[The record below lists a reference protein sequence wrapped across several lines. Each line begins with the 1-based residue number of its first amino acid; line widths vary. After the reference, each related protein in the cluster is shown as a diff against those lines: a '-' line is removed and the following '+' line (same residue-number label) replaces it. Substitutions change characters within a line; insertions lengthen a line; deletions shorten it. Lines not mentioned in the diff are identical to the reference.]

1 MFDGQFRSRRN
12 INLAGSSRHTDRDH
26 LIQQAILERKKREDE
41 KKQQQAATK
50 IQSVFRSYIARKT
63 IKNEFRIKFKSLFSK
78 SVQADTLDHIETLLS
93 QFVTFFDERTDQDD
107 LIKFSHHVNKNKE
120 KINQIVNKKVEYSLI
135 KFLAI
140 HLNLLNKSTLQI
152 PHAVS
157 LRLIEYF
164 TEPSKSSRLINST
177 THQQKSIDKITI
189 LKLLITKHAYL
200 NHLVKYAIQ
209 KIPNTVQNEIQA
221 PLIFSL
227 GHLIN
232 GAFLCFS
239 PTNEAFNELIVNK
252 LFVELFAQAN
262 CNQIKCII
270 LKIADISNNEQ
281 NIDNIICFLNAIA
294 KSFR

>member
-1 MFDGQFRSRRN
+1 MFDGQFRSRKN

-26 LIQQAILERKKREDE
+26 LIQQAILERKKREEE

-63 IKNEFRIKFKSLFSK
+63 IKNEFRIKFKSLFK
-78 SVQADTLDHIETLLS
+78 STPVDSVDQIETLLS
-93 QFVTFFDERTDQDD
+93 YFVTFFDERIDQDD

-120 KINQIVNKKVEYSLI
+120 KIVERVNKKLEYSLI

-140 HLNLLNKSTLQI
+140 HLNLLNKSSLQI

-164 TEPSKSSRLINST
+164 TEPKSNHNTNNQQAIN
-177 THQQKSIDKITI
+177 KITI

-227 GHLIN
+227 GHLIY

-239 PTNEAFNELIVNK
+239 PINEAFNELIVNK

-270 LKIADISNNEQ
+270 LKIAEITSNDHS
-281 NIDNIICFLNAIA
+281 IDNIVCFLNAIT
-294 KSFR
+294 KSYR